1 MADEKKLVQSGN
13 FEKNQRYE
21 AFILDVQVFQ
31 SPLKKV
37 SSFMDGPLH
46 IDEAFHHLHHLIK
59 FNIWFRQAI
68 WQFERSSNTRM
79 IEIQFWEGQ

>member
-68 WQFERSSNTRM
+68 
-79 IEIQFWEGQ
+79 FWKILEYKNDWNSILGRTIS